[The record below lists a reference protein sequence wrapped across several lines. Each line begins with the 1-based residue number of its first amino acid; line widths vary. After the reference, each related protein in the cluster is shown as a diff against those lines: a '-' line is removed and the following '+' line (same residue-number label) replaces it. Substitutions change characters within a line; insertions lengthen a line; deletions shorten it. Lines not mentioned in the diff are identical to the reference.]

1 MKKRDGTSSPKTATR
16 KSSSPKT
23 ATRKSSSPK
32 TAKRKSSSPKTATRK
47 SSSPKTATRK
57 SSSPKTAT
65 RKSSPKTFVK
75 IVLKNYIEN
84 IKFYNSSMFI
94 ETLCAFKIYK
104 LNKKRNETYD
114 FISQLFNFD
123 RYTYKFIYYNKNT
136 ILEYIIV
143 CGLYTEFELL
153 LNELNEI
160 SENKVNCDE
169 RNVILFDRKK
179 SAHLKNINIEKNKK
193 IDNFTDKLLLKTQEY
208 KINVELKKIKND
220 LNKFLF
226 YCVCIKQDTRQYILR
241 HYLLSFIKSANFK
254 NYSHIILDD
263 LADDTEEGVEVN
275 REQQYIDNFL
285 VKVGNYRIIPPHD
298 TISNKKNISSIISTC
313 AESTIL
319 NLLNYFHIDKNN
331 DEGKFIIKDSYSNVL
346 RKFYKKYDTMYKQY
360 IDTKK
365 TMSDWVQIVNNIDG
379 VTYGRHGDI
388 SSMPEN
394 IIMVLNKI
402 LNLNHNNITDILNDI
417 NENNHGINVV
427 VERKDSFQA
436 IIDNLIKITF
446 YKSHSMFDSI
456 LFSEIGFDINF
467 DDDDCR
473 LLYNI
478 ITENKISDDEIDK
491 EIISDYLETKTEI
504 TLSNNYNISLLNKMI
519 NLTNLTIEFNQPL
532 ENSLDSLINLKHLTL
547 SKCFKQPLKNSLDN
561 LKNLEYLTINKNYE
575 NEILCRIQ
583 EFQKLKFLYLITA
596 YDENIITINI
606 DEYLLGEPP
615 EFCTVLG

>member
-1 MKKRDGTSSPKTATR
+1 MKKRDGNSPR

-23 ATRKSSSPK
+23 ATRKSSPK
-32 TAKRKSSSPKTATRK
+32 TGTRK

-65 RKSSPKTFVK
+65 VKSPSPKTAVK
-75 IVLKNYIEN
+75 IILKNYIEN
-84 IKFYNSSMFI
+84 IILYNNTNLI
-94 ETLCAFKIYK
+94 DTLAAFKIYK
-104 LNKKRNETYD
+104 INKKRNETYD
-114 FISQLFNFD
+114 FISQIFNFD
-123 RYTYKFIYYNKNT
+123 NYNYKFIYYNKNT

-143 CGLYTEFELL
+143 CGLYPEFELL

-179 SAHLKNINIEKNKK
+179 STHLKKINIEENKK
-193 IDNFTDKLLLKTQEY
+193 INSFTNILLKKVKEY
-208 KINVELKKIKND
+208 KLNPEKIKND

-226 YCVCIKQDTRQYILR
+226 YCVCIKPITRQYILR
-241 HYLLSFIKSANFK
+241 HYLLSFIKSAKFK

-263 LADDTEEGVEVN
+263 MADPMEEGAEFN
-275 REQQYIDNFL
+275 QEQEYIDKFL
-285 VKVGNYRIIPPHD
+285 VKFGNYRIIPAHD

-313 AESTIL
+313 AESSIL
-319 NLLNYFHIDKNN
+319 NLLNYFHMDKNS
-331 DEGKFIIKDSYSNVL
+331 DKGKFIIKDSYSNAL

-365 TMSDWVQIVNNIDG
+365 TLSDWVQIVNNIDE
-379 VTYGRHGDI
+379 VIYGRHGDI

-402 LNLNHNNITDILNDI
+402 LNLNYDNIPDILNDI
-417 NENNHGINVV
+417 NENNHDINVII
-427 VERKDSFQA
+427 ERKDSFQA
-436 IIDNLIKITF
+436 IIDDLIKITF
-446 YKSHSMFDSI
+446 YKSHSIFDSM
-456 LFSEIGFDINF
+456 LFRSFDINF
-467 DDDDCR
+467 DDDHCR

-478 ITENKISDDEIDK
+478 ISEKNISDDEKEK

-504 TLSNNYNISLLNKMI
+504 TLSNNYNLSLLNKMT

-532 ENSLDSLINLKHLTL
+532 ENSLDSLVNLTNLTF
-547 SKCFKQPLKNSLDN
+547 SKYFKQPLKNSLDN

-575 NEILCRIQ
+575 NEILCRIE

-596 YDENIITINI
+596 YDDTIITINI
-606 DEYLLGEPP
+606 DEYLLGELP
-615 EFCTVLG
+615 EFCNFLG